1 MVCPMRVVLAA
12 VSALLAG
19 SIFLVA
25 FSRTSE
31 RRKARESQEE
41 DEEDRHWSMHV
52 LDMFTGRYLLQ
63 QCRTALRGTSSA
75 ATRLHR

>member
-1 MVCPMRVVLAA
+1 MRCVPSGACAGHGSVRVVHPSGFPLTH
-12 VSALLAG
+12 VPLLAP
-19 SIFLVA
+19 
-25 FSRTSE
+25 
-31 RRKARESQEE
+31 Q
-41 DEEDRHWSMHV
+41 EDRHWSMHV